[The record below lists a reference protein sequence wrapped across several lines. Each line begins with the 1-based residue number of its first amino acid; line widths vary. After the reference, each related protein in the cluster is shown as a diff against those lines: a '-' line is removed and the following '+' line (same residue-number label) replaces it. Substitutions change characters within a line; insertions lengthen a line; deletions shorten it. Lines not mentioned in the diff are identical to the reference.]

1 MFMRFCS
8 FEAFADIS
16 LSDILNDE
24 VKFVLWTIL
33 PIISDITD
41 VCALM
46 FLLIKWLFLVMCYI
60 SCDGLTD
67 DVLFFFYVY
76 LYIGCDTLIDDILF
90 FGPFW

>member
-1 MFMRFCS
+1 MMKLNLF
-8 FEAFADIS
+8 FEPFG
-16 LSDILNDE
+16 LL
-24 VKFVLWTIL
+24 LL
-33 PIISDITD
+33 ITD